1 MKRNPFTCL
10 VLLWRVLVALTLLI
24 LSANVPSLEAAPE
37 PRIPTP
43 LGFIE
48 GSGLSEAIRAMGIA
62 GQPPSARLVG
72 LYYPTNALAEILN
85 KGFSPPSPF
94 CKAMIKGQ
102 YRSVSDA
109 KKAFQT
115 LVSNAK
121 KESDKP
127 FDPNSSAVK
136 RIFKSYESAARNVDP
151 SVSVKGKG
159 ISFLGTI
166 LEKERVF
173 ATSALLNIGW
183 SDGQSQV
190 DMPFAVALAWIRF
203 GDTQAEFGV
212 LYPFRD
218 ATSVS
223 SANAKLL
230 EWIGEIEKRNPN

>member
-1 MKRNPFTCL
+1 MKSNTSKWLASSRRFK
-10 VLLWRVLVALTLLI
+10 VGLI
-24 LSANVPSLEAAPE
+24 LAFLSVKAFSLAASSE
-37 PRIPTP
+37 PRIPSP
-43 LGFIE
+43 VGFIE
-48 GSGLSEAIRAMGIA
+48 GSGLSETIRAMGIA
-62 GQPPSARLVG
+62 GQPASAKLVG
-72 LYYPTNALAEILN
+72 VYYPTNTLAEILN
-85 KGFSPPSPF
+85 NGFSSPSPF
-94 CKAMIKGQ
+94 CKALLKGH

-127 FDPNSSAVK
+127 FDPNSPAVK

-166 LEKERVF
+166 IEKESVF

-190 DMPFAVALAWIRF
+190 DMPFAVAVAWIRF

-230 EWIGEIEKRNPN
+230 EWIGEIEKRNPK